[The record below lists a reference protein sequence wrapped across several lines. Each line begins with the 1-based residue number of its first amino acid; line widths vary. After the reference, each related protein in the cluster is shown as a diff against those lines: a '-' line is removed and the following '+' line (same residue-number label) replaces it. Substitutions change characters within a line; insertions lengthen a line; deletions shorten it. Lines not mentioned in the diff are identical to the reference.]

1 MDIVDTATRSR
12 MMAGIKGRNT
22 QPEMLVRRFLHA
34 NGYRFR
40 LHRRDLPGSPDIVL
54 PRFRTCIFIHGC
66 FWHRHPGCRYA
77 TIPKTRPDFWMK
89 KFESNVERD
98 QRARTALAA
107 SGWTVLT
114 VWECELKSSAAP
126 LEALLAN
133 LQASSEALNCKP

>member
-12 MMAGIKGRNT
+12 MMAGIKGQNT

-54 PRFRTCIFIHGC
+54 SKFRTCIFIHGC
-66 FWHRHPGCRYA
+66 FWHRHPGCRYS
-77 TIPKTRPDFWMK
+77 TTPKTNSDFWLK

-98 QRARTALAA
+98 IRVKAALE
-107 SGWTVLT
+107 STGWAVLT
-114 VWECELKSSAAP
+114 FWECQIKSSPAP
-126 LEALLAN
+126 LEGLLEH
-133 LQASSEALNCKP
+133 LRIRGTTR